1 MLVEHLRRTVANT
14 GGTLRE
20 VPTRSTRLSQYCHGC
35 KRYMKKPLSERWHHC
50 VCGVGPVQRD
60 LYSAFLAAY
69 LHAPDYLPSSAQ
81 YALYWE
87 SAETRLLAA
96 LEVLTQRAREGKN
109 LPRSVGI
116 SSARARLPESLTT
129 SRQELAYR
137 RGRLEALARSQEP
150 PVLLPGESQLSSATS
165 H

>member
-35 KRYMKKPLSERWHHC
+35 KRYIKKPLSERWHHC

-69 LHAPDYLPSSAQ
+69 LHAPDYMVFFRKPWSFMPGMNKNEQGHPFDSAFV
-81 YALYWE
+81 
-87 SAETRLLAA
+87 AA
-96 LEVLTQRAREGKN
+96 KRRVL
-109 LPRSVGI
+109 
-116 SSARARLPESLTT
+116 
-129 SRQELAYR
+129 
-137 RGRLEALARSQEP
+137 
-150 PVLLPGESQLSSATS
+150 
-165 H
+165 